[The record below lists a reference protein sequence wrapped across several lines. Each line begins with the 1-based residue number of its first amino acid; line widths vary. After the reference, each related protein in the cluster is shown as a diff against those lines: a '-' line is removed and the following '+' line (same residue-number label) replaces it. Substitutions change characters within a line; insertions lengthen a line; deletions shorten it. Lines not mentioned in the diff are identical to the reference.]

1 MKVISANGIKVF
13 GKSVKKFVSK
23 NAPQILA
30 GIGLACGLGATATA
44 IRGTI
49 NAVDIVK
56 KKEEEKGEKLT
67 KKEIVKSVWM
77 EYIPTVALSGASV
90 ACVVG
95 SVNISVRRLAT
106 MGMAYAM
113 SEKSLEEYK
122 AKAKDILGEKK
133 EEELRGS
140 IAQDFIDA
148 NPPEDRLIRRT
159 RGGTTL
165 CLDRL
170 SGQYFYSDA
179 DTIKRAINEL
189 NRLMLN
195 DYFVSL
201 NDLYNELEIG
211 ESKFGDNFGWNAHD
225 GDLIEPAFTS
235 ELAEDGTPVLVMDF
249 IVNPRPNFRS
259 IDI

>member
-1 MKVISANGIKVF
+1 MKVINTNGIKVF
-13 GKSVKKFVSK
+13 GKSVKKFVQK

-44 IRGTI
+44 VRGTSK
-49 NAVDIVK
+49 AVEIVK
-56 KKEEEKGEKLT
+56 EKEEEKGEALT
-67 KKEIVKSVWM
+67 KVEVVKSVWP
-77 EYIPTVALSGASV
+77 EYIPTIALTGASIG
-90 ACVVG
+90 CVIG

-133 EEELRGS
+133 EEELRGE

-148 NPPEDRLIRRT
+148 NPPEEKLIRHT
-159 RGGTTL
+159 LGGNTL
-165 CLDRL
+165 CLDKM

-179 DTIKRAINEL
+179 DTIKRCVNEL

-201 NDLYNELEIG
+201 NDLYNELGLE
-211 ESKFGDNFGWNAHD
+211 ESKFGDSFGWNAHD
-225 GDLIEPAFTS
+225 DDLIEPAFTS
-235 ELAEDGTPVLVMDF
+235 ELSLDGTPVLVMDF

>member
-1 MKVISANGIKVF
+1 MRLFNTTAIKAV
-13 GKSVKKFVSK
+13 GKSITNTVKK

-30 GIGLACGLGATATA
+30 GVGIALGVGATASAVT
-44 IRGTI
+44 GTI
-49 NAVDIVK
+49 KAVDIVK
-56 KKEEEKGEKLT
+56 AKEEEKGEKLT
-67 KKEIVKSVWM
+67 NVEIVQNVWM
-77 EYIPTVALSGASV
+77 NYVPTVILTGASV

-122 AKAKDILGEKK
+122 SKAKEFLGEKK

-140 IAQDFIDA
+140 IAQDYINT
-148 NPPEDRLIRRT
+148 NPPEEKLIRKT
-159 RGGTTL
+159 GGGTTL
-165 CLDRL
+165 CLDKF

-179 DTIKRAINEL
+179 DTIKRTITEM

-195 DYFVSL
+195 DYFISI
-201 NDLYNELEIG
+201 NDLGIALGLEY
-211 ESKFGDNFGWNAHD
+211 SKFGDQFGWNAHD
-225 GDLIEPAFTS
+225 GDLIEPSFTS
-235 ELAEDGTPVLVMDF
+235 ELTPEGIPVLVMDF
-249 IVNPRPNFRS
+249 IVGPRPHYRS